1 MIEIVD
7 KTLNMLEIGQKARVI
22 QVKGGGSSRK
32 RLLDMGM
39 VPGTVLSVTKK
50 APLGDPVDFK
60 LKGYNL
66 SLRKKEAEMIIVE
79 QLEG

>member
-1 MIEIVD
+1 MTEIIN
-7 KTLNMLEIGQKARVI
+7 KTLNMLETGQKARVI

-39 VPGTVLSVTKK
+39 VPGTVLSVSKK
-50 APLGDPVDFK
+50 APLGDTVDFK

-79 QLEG
+79 QMEG

>member
-1 MIEIVD
+1 MTEMVD
-7 KTLNMLEIGQKARVI
+7 KTLNMLEIGEKARVI
-22 QVKGGGSSRK
+22 QVKGDGSFRK

-66 SLRKKEAEMIIVE
+66 SLRKKEAKMVIVE
-79 QLEG
+79 VMEG

>member
-1 MIEIVD
+1 MIETRD
-7 KTLNMLEIGQKARVI
+7 KTLNLLETGQKARVI

-66 SLRKKEAEMIIVE
+66 SLRKTEAEAVVVE
-79 QLEG
+79 VLED